1 MYKGDDRSNERKRKA
16 RNTSTSSISLCSE
29 FDSSEIKDSVE
40 KVVKR
45 EHCRNMFKQNNHLN
59 FEVEKCPICLKALK
73 SQTFC
78 VTDSCDYHTF
88 CLDCLETWSKNKSIC
103 PVDRKEFKS
112 ILVLDVKGK
121 IIKQIAIKAPQSD
134 NSSSKPSQLMTTYF
148 VCAVILL
155 KFQKTRIILVLSR
168 LFPKIHLILPCV

>member
-59 FEVEKCPICLKALK
+59 
-73 SQTFC
+73 
-78 VTDSCDYHTF
+78 SCDYHTF

-134 NSSSKPSQLMTTYF
+134 NSSNPSDTSMCMNCGLVNNTDSLSICAGCQITNHILQQLP
-148 VCAVILL
+148 
-155 KFQKTRIILVLSR
+155 LVSNW
-168 LFPKIHLILPCV
+168 